1 MLGDYYFKPI
11 FNNFFWVVSGSG
23 STFEEMT
30 FEQFAVDTQTILTS
44 QSSWCSQ
51 ILHVN
56 VKSFSFKNLKIFNF
70 HFIQSFQS
78 CW

>member
-1 MLGDYYFKPI
+1 MRTKIRIG
-11 FNNFFWVVSGSG
+11 
-23 STFEEMT
+23 
-30 FEQFAVDTQTILTS
+30 

-78 CW
+78 LVASSPPKLHIPNISDLKLPTGPRWKGYTSILL